1 MGAELKGRQAVGR
14 AGAQGTVCR
23 KIHQQNL
30 VSEQSGEDSGESGTT
45 ARVWLGCRWPLGV
58 WTLKEEGR

>member
-45 ARVWLGCRWPLGV
+45 AASGLGAGGPWECGP
-58 WTLKEEGR
+58 

>member
-45 ARVWLGCRWPLGV
+45 ARVWLGCRWPL
-58 WTLKEEGR
+58 